1 MNKNAMMAVALAAV
15 LALSAAPFSGAGV
28 AWADGNN
35 VDDKDEKRGKVRDRL
50 ATFIRELRDDGKE
63 AVAKTVSLGTV
74 KISAK
79 GLAVEKSGGAVK
91 TSDSTL
97 ALTGSVFKNSGNNN
111 HAKLFVNGT
120 LDFGGDRYLMRAEG
134 NVRLNDR
141 LDFGQVGIHGKI
153 FKENERK
160 DYAFHARAIALPA
173 QDDGLSWKLVGE
185 QPAQAGRMAKIYALA
200 GEIKLE
206 RALAPTPTP
215 TPDNAALDRFIIS
228 RIGSQAAGGEFTFAV
243 TAIDGLGR
251 VKTAYNGT
259 VTVALSTNNGAS
271 PAGHAS
277 VMPASYTF
285 TSADAG
291 QHVFAA
297 KMFNARNDTVI
308 TVSGDGRTA
317 TSNAFAV
324 VPAPAASVT
333 VTPSS
338 ATLGPGGVTTLSAQA
353 RDAYGNQIAAGA
365 TYAWML
371 DLPSLGSL
379 VPSANTAIFTAASLA
394 APASGAVSVTVMS
407 GGTTASGS
415 ATMNVS
421 PA

>member
-1 MNKNAMMAVALAAV
+1 MNKNAMLAVALAAV
-15 LALSAAPFSGAGV
+15 LAVSAVSFSGAGV
-28 AWADGNN
+28 AWADGDR
-35 VDDKDEKRGKVRDRL
+35 DDKGEKKVKVRERI
-50 ATFIRELRDDGKE
+50 ATFIKELRDDDKE
-63 AVAKTVSLGTV
+63 AAAKAVSFGAV
-74 KISAK
+74 KINAK
-79 GLAVEKSGGAVK
+79 GLAIEKGGGAVK
-91 TSDSTL
+91 TSDATL
-97 ALTGSVFKNSGNNN
+97 ALTGSVFKNSGNN

-120 LDFGGDRYLMRAEG
+120 LDFGGERYLVRAEG

-141 LDFGQVGIHGKI
+141 LDLGQVGIHGKI

-160 DYAFHARAIALPA
+160 DHAFHARAIALPV
-173 QDDGLSWKLVGE
+173 QGDGLSWKLVGE
-185 QPAQAGRMAKIYALA
+185 QPAHVGRMAKIYALA

-206 RALAPTPTP
+206 RPVVPTPTS

-228 RIGSQAAGGEFTFAV
+228 RIGSQTAGGEFTFAV

-259 VTVALSTNNGAS
+259 VALSTNNGAS

-277 VMPASYTF
+277 VMPTSYTF
-285 TSADAG
+285 AAADAG

-297 KMFNARNDTVI
+297 KMFNVRNDTAI

-338 ATLGPGGVTTLSAQA
+338 ATLSPGGVTTLSAQA
-353 RDAYGNQIAAGA
+353 RDAYGNQIASANYSWTLG
-365 TYAWML
+365 
-371 DLPSLGSL
+371 LPSLGSL
-379 VPSANTAIFTAASLA
+379 VPSANTATFTAASLTV
-394 APASGAVSVTVMS
+394 PASGAVSVTATS
-407 GGTTASGS
+407 GGATASGS
-415 ATMNVS
+415 ATVNVN

>member
-1 MNKNAMMAVALAAV
+1 MVAVMLAAV
-15 LALSAAPFSGAGV
+15 LAVSAVPFSGAGA

-35 VDDKDEKRGKVRDRL
+35 VDDKDEKIGKVRERI
-50 ATFIRELRDDGKE
+50 ATFIKELRDDDKE
-63 AVAKTVSLGTV
+63 SKTISFGMV

-79 GLAVEKSGGAVK
+79 GLAVEKGGGAVK
-91 TSDSTL
+91 TSDATL
-97 ALTGSVFKNSGNNN
+97 VLTGSVFKNSGNNN

-120 LDFGGDRYLMRAEG
+120 LDFGGDRYLVLAEG
-134 NVRLNDR
+134 SVRLNDR

-173 QDDGLSWKLVGE
+173 QGDGLSWKLVGE

-215 TPDNAALDRFIIS
+215 DNAALDRFIIS
-228 RIGSQAAGGEFTFAV
+228 RIGNQAAGGEFTFAV
-243 TAIDGLGR
+243 TTIDGLGR

-259 VTVALSTNNGAS
+259 VTLSTNNGAS
-271 PAGHAS
+271 PAGPAS

-285 TSADAG
+285 TAVDVG

-317 TSNAFAV
+317 TSNGFAV

-371 DLPSLGSL
+371 GLPSLGSL
-379 VPSANTAIFTAASLA
+379 VPSANTATFTAASLA

-407 GGTTASGS
+407 GGKTASGS
-415 ATMNVS
+415 ATINVS

>member
-1 MNKNAMMAVALAAV
+1 MNKNAMLVVALAAV
-15 LALSAAPFSGAGV
+15 LAVSAVPFSGAGV
-28 AWADGNN
+28 AWADGDR
-35 VDDKDEKRGKVRDRL
+35 DDKSEKKVKIRERI
-50 ATFIRELRDDGKE
+50 ATFIKELRDDGKE
-63 AVAKTVSLGTV
+63 AVAKTVSFGTV

-79 GLAVEKSGGAVK
+79 GLAVEKGGGAVK
-91 TSDSTL
+91 TSDATL
-97 ALTGSVFKNSGNNN
+97 ALTGSVFKNSGN
-111 HAKLFVNGT
+111 HTKLFVNGT
-120 LDFGGDRYLMRAEG
+120 LDFGGERYLVRAEG

-160 DYAFHARAIALPA
+160 DHAFHARAIALPA
-173 QDDGLSWKLVGE
+173 QGDGLSWKLVGE

-206 RALAPTPTP
+206 RALAPAP

-259 VTVALSTNNGAS
+259 VALSTNNGAS

-285 TSADAG
+285 ASADAG

-338 ATLGPGGVTTLSAQA
+338 ATLGPGGATTLSAQA

-365 TYAWML
+365 TYVWAL

-379 VPSANTAIFTAASLA
+379 ASSANTATFTAASLA
-394 APASGAVSVTVMS
+394 VPASGAVSVTATS
-407 GGTTASGS
+407 GGATASGS
-415 ATMNVS
+415 ATVNVN